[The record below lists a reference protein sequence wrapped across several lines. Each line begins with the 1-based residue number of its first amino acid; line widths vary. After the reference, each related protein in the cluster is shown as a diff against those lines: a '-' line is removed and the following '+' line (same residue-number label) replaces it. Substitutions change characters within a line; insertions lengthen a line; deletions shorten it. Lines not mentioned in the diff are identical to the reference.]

1 MFVLEMLK
9 TNLKKTFYLLAII
22 ISLQASDLFS
32 KSTDSPDL
40 DKFPKNKLSWNEWIL
55 KTKNDLK
62 NKNYKDDTLNY
73 LDNIKFNP
81 RVIELDRK
89 QPEFRL
95 TFDKYFKNVVN
106 TKSKKKI
113 NEQYNQNKTLL
124 KKIELKYNVSAK
136 ILSALWGIETSF
148 GKHTGKMDII
158 RSLAS
163 LAYDGRRKEF
173 FTKELENALNILESN
188 HFERNSFKGSWAGAF
203 GQTQFMP
210 STFLKHA
217 IDFDGDSR
225 VNLFKKPDALAS
237 GANYL
242 KKIGWNNNLQ
252 WGEEIN
258 IQLTNA
264 LRKLAKNKVYKDVT
278 FWSGN
283 GIKLNKEYGK
293 SKLKLV
299 IPDSN
304 YNECYL
310 VSKNYDVIL
319 NWNRSNYF
327 ALTVFLFSDEI
338 K

>member
-9 TNLKKTFYLLAII
+9 TKFNKIFYLLVIFI
-22 ISLQASDLFS
+22 LLQTSDLFG
-32 KSTDSPDL
+32 KSTDSFDV
-40 DKFPKNKLSWNEWIL
+40 DKFPKSKISWKEWIL
-55 KTKNDLK
+55 KTKNDLR
-62 NKNYKDDTLNY
+62 NKNFKDNTLNY
-73 LDNIKFNP
+73 LDNIKFN
-81 RVIELDRK
+81 RRIIELDRK

-95 TFDKYFKNVVN
+95 TFDKYLKNVVN
-106 TKSKKKI
+106 TKSRKQI

-124 KKIELKYNVSAK
+124 KEIELEFNVSAK
-136 ILSALWGIETSF
+136 ILSALWGIETYF

-158 RSLAS
+158 SSLAS

-173 FTKELENALNILESN
+173 FTKELENALNILESD

-217 IDFDGDSR
+217 IDFDGDSK
-225 VNLFKKPDALAS
+225 VNLFKKSDALAS

-258 IQLTNA
+258 IQLTDE
-264 LRKLAKNKVYKDVT
+264 LKKLAKNKVYKDII

-283 GIKLNKEYGK
+283 GIKLNKEYEK

-304 YNECYL
+304 NNECYL

>member
-1 MFVLEMLK
+1 M
-9 TNLKKTFYLLAII
+9 
-22 ISLQASDLFS
+22 
-32 KSTDSPDL
+32 
-40 DKFPKNKLSWNEWIL
+40 
-55 KTKNDLK
+55 
-62 NKNYKDDTLNY
+62 
-73 LDNIKFNP
+73 
-81 RVIELDRK
+81 
-89 QPEFRL
+89 
-95 TFDKYFKNVVN
+95 
-106 TKSKKKI
+106 
-113 NEQYNQNKTLL
+113 
-124 KKIELKYNVSAK
+124 
-136 ILSALWGIETSF
+136 SALWGVETSF

-173 FTKELENALNILESN
+173 FTKELENALNILESD
-188 HFERNSFKGSWAGAF
+188 HFERNSFRGSWAGAF

-225 VNLFKKPDALAS
+225 DNLFKKSDALAS

-258 IQLTNA
+258 INLTDE
-264 LRKLAKNKVYKDVT
+264 LKKLAKNKVYKDII

-304 YNECYL
+304 NNECYL

>member
-1 MFVLEMLK
+1 MFK
-9 TNLKKTFYLLAII
+9 TDFNKTFYFVVVLILLQ
-22 ISLQASDLFS
+22 SNNLFGES
-32 KSTDSPDL
+32 IDTPNQSQ
-40 DKFPKNKLSWNEWIL
+40 KNKISWEEWIL

-62 NKNYKDDTLNY
+62 KKNFKHKTLNY

-81 RVIELDRK
+81 KVIELDRK

-95 TFDKYFKNVVN
+95 TFDKYFQNVVN
-106 TKSKKKI
+106 SKSKKTI
-113 NEQYNQNKTLL
+113 NEQYYKNIKLL
-124 KKIELKYNVSAK
+124 KKIESQFNVSSK
-136 ILSALWGIETSF
+136 VLSALWGIETAF

-158 RSLAS
+158 RSLSS

-173 FTKELENALNILESN
+173 FTRQLENALKILEN
-188 HFERNSFKGSWAGAF
+188 DHFDRHSFKGSWAGAF

-210 STFLKHA
+210 STFLKYA
-217 IDFDGDSR
+217 VDFDGDSK
-225 VNLFKKPDALAS
+225 VNLFKKPDSLAS

-258 IQLTNA
+258 INLTDE
-264 LRKLAKNKVYKDVT
+264 LKKLAKNKIYKNVN
-278 FWSGN
+278 FWSVN
-283 GIKLNKEYGK
+283 GVKLNKKYGK

-304 YNECYL
+304 NNECYL
-310 VSKNYDVIL
+310 VSNNYDVIL
-319 NWNRSNYF
+319 DWNRSNYF